1 MSSYEQLVNVLL
13 KLQSCFKFQ
22 KLIEQDVVSK
32 LDLMTKPRAGIALSV
47 AVWAS
52 DSLKRGQITY
62 GDLIYIQRRLASF
75 LSKASKNEQ
84 QVLDKILRLMP
95 VRYGL
100 DVETVAQRCFIESRI
115 LLDIIRALNLLQEV
129 VTLLKSGGV
138 VEEPIRHEKRLCLND
153 PELLPP
159 AHANVDTYLTLIV
172 QTLNSVPEL
181 LKDNVAS
188 HVIELINDKIA
199 KTSIT
204 PSDVA
209 AIALLALT
217 LSKRVQTVT
226 ICVEPCIDLEALVR
240 RVHSDLVS
248 LGAEPSKSDVFELYR
263 ELLIKDVLR
272 GRR

>member
-1 MSSYEQLVNVLL
+1 MSSYEQLINVLL

-47 AVWAS
+47 ALWAS

-62 GDLIYIQRRLASF
+62 GDLIYIQRRLAAF

-84 QVLDKILRLMP
+84 LVLEKLLRLIP
-95 VRYGL
+95 IKYGL
-100 DVETVAQRCFIESRI
+100 DVETVAQRCFIESRM

-129 VTLLKSGGV
+129 VMLLKSGGV
-138 VEEPIRHEKRLCLND
+138 VEEPIKHERRLCLND

-159 AHANVDTYLTLIV
+159 AHANIDTYLTLIV
-172 QTLNSVPEL
+172 QALNSVPEL

-188 HVIELINDKIA
+188 HAIELINDRIA
-199 KTSIT
+199 KASIT
-204 PSDVA
+204 PSDAA

-217 LSKRVQTVT
+217 LSKRIQNVT

-240 RVHSDLVS
+240 RVHNDLVS
-248 LGAEPSKSDVFELYR
+248 LGAEPSRSDIFELYR